1 MHERP
6 TQRPDACTSALSI
19 VALSETCASWSARS
33 GYGSPSEDFELSQ
46 APVHKTVSGD
56 EPEQV
61 RRAGSEM
68 FIAA

>member
-1 MHERP
+1 MCVPLAP
-6 TQRPDACTSALSI
+6 T
-19 VALSETCASWSARS
+19 RS

-61 RRAGSEM
+61 RDTARWALPAFAPLHLS
-68 FIAA
+68 